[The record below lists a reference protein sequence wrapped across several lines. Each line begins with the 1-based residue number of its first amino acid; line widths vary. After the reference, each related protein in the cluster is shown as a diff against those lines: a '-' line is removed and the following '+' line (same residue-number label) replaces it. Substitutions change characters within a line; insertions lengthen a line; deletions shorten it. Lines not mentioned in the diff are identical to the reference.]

1 MLQVVGDKSSAGSDL
16 HTSVLNFIAL
26 LLTEELKFRLKLEG
40 HRDMD
45 FPFIS
50 DCLDNTGTSVIAR
63 YCAKGW
69 DVPTC
74 IV

>member
-50 DCLDNTGTSVIAR
+50 DCLDNTSMS
-63 YCAKGW
+63 YC
-69 DVPTC
+69 TLLC
-74 IV
+74 RRL